1 MFGKLITILA
11 ASLLFSLTP
20 ANADVRIPD
29 GKCAFIVASRSS
41 IDGVNRFLA
50 GLDDSLLKNAQV
62 VVSNNGWYAISVGV
76 FPREDFEKIKA
87 RRVAAGL
94 VPKDSLCSSGKSYRR
109 LLKTSEYK
117 LPVRVDV
124 SNWVPVGP
132 NAPSLRPTGRAPI
145 TFNRPLRDGE
155 RPIALCPQ
163 KGRGCQYVDTSG
175 AALTDRIFD
184 SARDFPSIG
193 IARVKMDG
201 KWGYIN
207 TSGKWVVEPN
217 FEIATAFGANGIARV
232 RLDDKSGYINTS
244 GKWLV
249 EPKFNEAFDFDRS
262 GMAAVKLGDKWGF
275 INASGKWVLKPKFDG
290 ARRTINSDTVIVRL
304 GGKWGL
310 INTSGKWVVEPKFND
325 TSYSFSEDG
334 IVGVKLGGK
343 WGFINTKGQWIIKPR
358 FDRTYGWI
366 KDGFQLAKVDGKW
379 GIINTSGDWVIKPRF
394 DATYNFDDKDIA
406 RAKLGGKWG
415 YIDTGGN
422 WVVGP
427 KFELA
432 YQFTDADIA
441 TVQLMGKW
449 GAINKNGSWVIDPDY
464 DSLSYT
470 SGVFRV
476 SFGNHQYQGLL
487 DSDGTP
493 LTFSKADLRMAN
505 IEGNQTRL
513 EQELAKKE
521 EEIRRLRDEAQK
533 AAAAAASS
541 RPSSR
546 CDHVYVGQRFEGKEK
561 LAGLISIGV
570 TYEVLG
576 FSAKSERVTVR
587 SLNGGN
593 SYNIHCSQ
601 VTP

>member
-1 MFGKLITILA
+1 MFGKTITILA
-11 ASLLFSLTP
+11 ASLLFFATT
-20 ANADVRIPD
+20 AKADVRIPD

-41 IDGVNRFLA
+41 IDGVNSFLA

-76 FPREDFEKIKA
+76 FPREKFEKIKA

-109 LLKTSEYK
+109 VLKASEYK

-124 SNWVPVGP
+124 SNWVPVGS

-155 RPIALCPQ
+155 RPIYLCPQ
-163 KGRGCQYVDTSG
+163 KGRGCQYVDTTG
-175 AALTDRIFD
+175 AALTGRIFD
-184 SARDFPSIG
+184 VAYDFPSSG
-193 IARVKMDG
+193 IARVNMDG

-207 TSGKWVVEPN
+207 TSGKWVVEP
-217 FEIATAFGANGIARV
+217 
-232 RLDDKSGYINTS
+232 
-244 GKWLV
+244 
-249 EPKFNEAFDFDRS
+249 KFDVAYDFDKN
-262 GMAAVKLGDKWGF
+262 GVAGVNLGDKWGF
-275 INASGKWVLKPKFDG
+275 INASGKWVVEPRFDSVFGFARNDITRAKLGGKWGFINASGKWVITPKFDH
-290 ARRTINSDTVIVRL
+290 ARPTIHNDIAIVRL

-325 TSYSFSEDG
+325 TSDFFSEDG

-358 FDRTYGWI
+358 FDHTYGWI
-366 KDGFQLAKVDGKW
+366 KDGFPLAKVDGKW

-394 DATYNFDDKDIA
+394 DATYSFDDKDIA
-406 RAKLGGKWG
+406 RAQLGGKWG

-432 YQFTDADIA
+432 HQFTDAGIA
-441 TVQLMGKW
+441 PVLLDGKW
-449 GAINKNGSWVIDPDY
+449 GAINRRGSWVIDPDY
-464 DSLSYT
+464 DSLSYIG
-470 SGVFRV
+470 GVFRV
-476 SFGNHQYQGLL
+476 HYGNHQYQGLL

-505 IEGNQTRL
+505 IEGNQMRL